1 MDRLFPENWPLIRR
15 LPPYRRGLIDALLGM
30 IFISSMCWFFC
41 AQLNVRAN
49 ADVLRT
55 LAEIGA
61 TLLVAYGIVASNVV
75 SAAQA
80 EVQEK
85 RKERVGA
92 FIGIG
97 CAGLIGIISALVLS
111 QRAWVA
117 NPSWLE
123 EFGFGWTVGS
133 LAMFFVMVAFQ
144 ADVVDSWL
152 KPTPSGGRSHWLTR
166 NRRRSN

>member
-1 MDRLFPENWPLIRR
+1 MLVV
-15 LPPYRRGLIDALLGM
+15 A
-30 IFISSMCWFFC
+30 SMFWLAC

-61 TLLVAYGIVASNVV
+61 TLLVAYSVVASTVV

-97 CAGLIGIISALVLS
+97 CAGLIGIASALVLS
-111 QRAWVA
+111 QRTWVA

-123 EFGFGWTVGS
+123 ELGFGWTVGS
-133 LAMFFVMVAFQ
+133 LTMFFVMVAFQ
-144 ADVVDSWL
+144 ADVVESWI
-152 KPTPSGGRSHWLTR
+152 KPAPSGRSHWLTR